1 MAFFFLFL
9 GWLYTKY
16 LYNGTYRWSIKMQ
29 EMNLN
34 RRPYWDDWNPQKRF
48 SRILFRPSPVK
59 VQTRELNQLQT
70 IFQDQLEKVGNHLF
84 KDGSMVIPG
93 GLTITNSAVS
103 MKFTLAGGSEFTDLE
118 GIAELYVLGKDNNA
132 KARVLTLER
141 YLAEPDTMYA
151 ILEMT
156 ESGSSEG
163 FEAGDNLYFNTYD
176 VNDNFIRIGYGVAAT
191 VGGSIVARMTKGVYF
206 VRGMFLDVEPATL
219 VVDKASN
226 STSHRIGFKVTE
238 TIVTEDEDESLY
250 SNAQGTPNSKAPG
263 AHRLRIDLDLQSFD
277 YNAEVE
283 DFVELAK
290 VKDGVIQTM
299 VTQSTYNILE
309 DTMAQRT
316 YEQAGDY
323 NVSPHQIDLR
333 EHLREN
339 NNGGV
344 YTAADGGD
352 ESKFVAVMKPGVSY
366 VRGRRIENLGE
377 VLVNVDKARDTE
389 ILNNTPV
396 AVATGNYLITKTSKG
411 VPVISRTVRYKLL
424 NASNVAQA
432 TALCISAER
441 TGAEFKLYM
450 RDLVVTGDMSTV
462 TKVVYEESGTTMFSS
477 ALESNQFT
485 QSSAVDLIFSLPVS
499 GVKTLAPNGTIDIN
513 YTVLRTYRV
522 TLDASGSGSIS
533 APLGYSFSPEFSLYS
548 AAKSDGTAAQFDVSS
563 GLALTGTP
571 VGSALQISLGSG
583 FGNQSI
589 NLLALMV
596 RTTATIKTKT
606 VTEITEIPTFT
617 ASASVTLANA
627 DGYKLV
633 SVKNASGADVTNSFT
648 LDGGQRDAGYYK
660 STLNSTAGA
669 ISGTFTV
676 VYQYFAHSS
685 GDFFTADSY
694 SSIDYKDIPT
704 YTSRTSGS
712 VYTLADS
719 LDFRPKITNG
729 ASDTDMV
736 RPNTAIILDTEYYL
750 PRIDA
755 MYLAEN
761 GVFGVARGISSN
773 NLAAPAIP
781 DNAMRLYEMLIPP
794 YTVDIDDIQ
803 IRTVDNRRY
812 TMRDIGKLETR
823 ISNVEYYTSLSL
835 LESSAMSQ
843 QVFDPITGNPRF
855 KNGIAADPFKD
866 FRLIDDL
873 SVDWMGSVDP
883 DAGRLRPFTQQNAV
897 DLTPVGWD
905 KVMDGMVVCRYTPQI
920 SVNQEYAT
928 TTINV
933 NPYAVFNWEG
943 FLKLNPTTDYWF
955 ENYYVAPRIIN
966 ETINTRGAIQEG
978 SIYGTWKTSSTS
990 EYQTQVGKWGYRYRT
1005 TVSVRD
1011 VITYTYTDTTTTT
1024 MTGEQIVETQVIP
1037 YMRATDINFEGSGLR
1052 PFTRMYA
1059 FFSNRNVNA
1068 FCKPTGGAFGANLT
1082 TDANGNIKGVF
1093 RVPVT
1098 ETDRFNTGDNVF
1110 RLTDSPTDSKSA
1122 DDTLTNAEIVHK
1134 SFGKKQGIQ
1143 KTYLNTRVLGYTASK
1158 STESNSST
1166 ELIKKWKDPVAQSF
1180 MVATGL
1186 GGEYI
1191 EGVEVFFSTKSRD
1204 VPVTLEIREMSNG
1217 LPSNSVVT
1225 RKTLNP
1231 SQVNVSN
1238 NSATATKF
1246 TFDYPVYLQA
1256 GTEFA
1261 IVLLANTQ
1269 DYNVY
1274 IAEMG
1279 KKNLLSNEFIAKQPY
1294 TGVFFTSSNGSTWS
1308 ANQMADLKFRVYR
1321 ANYTD
1326 GANIVTFDAKLP
1338 PQKRPLGLNKL
1349 KCTNGAST
1357 IVVEAPGHGLVPAN
1371 NVTLSELTGG
1381 CGFTPEQIN
1390 KTHVVTDATYTTFTI
1405 DVGAPATSDGE
1416 IGGDDSSFLGNYL
1429 IDMFYGSA
1437 TNSALEGSILKLEYR
1452 YRDATSNSFSDW
1464 IEFESETDVFLPTEG
1479 IYRQVGD
1486 FQTRATMTR
1495 SESNNYVAPMVDGDD
1510 FTVIFNSFGVD
1521 PFEDVFRYV
1530 TKDIGFDNPCSTLK
1544 LYFGAML
1551 PTQSGMTVQ
1560 VKLLRAGQDMDDIAW
1575 ETVAP
1580 LSPLVNDGSTFFEYE
1595 FDKTVNANN
1604 PFVAVKV
1611 RTLVRGN
1618 RVAPPSFKDFRLIA
1632 LA

>member
-1 MAFFFLFL
+1 
-9 GWLYTKY
+9 
-16 LYNGTYRWSIKMQ
+16 MQ

-34 RRPYWDDWNPQKRF
+34 RRPYWDDWNPEKRF
-48 SRILFRPSPVK
+48 SRILFRPAPVK
-59 VQTRELNQLQT
+59 IQTRELNQMQT
-70 IFQDQLEKVGNHLF
+70 IFQDQLEKLGNHLF

-103 MKFTLAGGSEFTDLE
+103 MKFTLAGGTEFTDLE
-118 GIAELYVLGKDNNA
+118 NIPELYVLGKDNNA
-132 KARVLTLER
+132 KARVLSLER
-141 YLAEPDTMYA
+141 YVTEPDTMYA

-156 ESGSSEG
+156 ESGNSDG

-176 VNDNFIRIGYGVAAT
+176 VNNNFIRIGYGVAAT
-191 VGGSIVARMTKGVYF
+191 VGGSIVARMTRGVYF

-219 VVDKASN
+219 IVDKTSN
-226 STSHRIGFKVTE
+226 TSSHRVGFKVTE
-238 TIVTEDEDESLY
+238 TIVTEAEDESLY

-263 AHRLRIDLDLQSFD
+263 AHRLRIDMVLQAFGYD
-277 YNAEVE
+277 EQVP

-290 VKDGVIQTM
+290 VKDGRIQSM

-316 YEQAGDY
+316 YEESGDY

-333 EHLREN
+333 EHLKQN

-344 YTAADGGD
+344 YTPAEGGD
-352 ESKFVAVMKPGVSY
+352 SSKFVAVMKPGVSY

-389 ILNNTPV
+389 VLNNTPV
-396 AVATGNYLITKTSKG
+396 AVATGNYLVSKNSKG
-411 VPVISRTVRYKLL
+411 VPVISRTIRYKLL
-424 NASNVAQA
+424 NASSVLQA

-441 TGAEFKLYM
+441 TGTEFKLYL
-450 RDLVVTGDMSTV
+450 RDLTVTGDMSTV
-462 TKVVYEESGTTMFSS
+462 TKIAYEESGTTMFS
-477 ALESNQFT
+477 ADLESNQFS
-485 QSSAVDLIFSLPVS
+485 QSSSIDLVFPLPVS
-499 GVKTLAPNGTIDIN
+499 GVKTLAPSGVIDIN
-513 YTVLRTYRV
+513 YSVLRTYKV
-522 TLDASGSGSIS
+522 TLGATGSGSIS

-548 AAKSDGTAAQFDVSS
+548 AAKADGTTAQFDISS

-571 VGSALQISLGSG
+571 VGSALQISLGASYA
-583 FGNQSI
+583 NQTI
-589 NLLALMV
+589 NLLAMMV

-606 VTEITEIPTFT
+606 VTEVTQTVTFT
-617 ASASVTLANA
+617 SSTSVALTNL

-633 SVKNASGADVTNSFT
+633 SVKDSTGADVTNRFT
-648 LDGGQRDAGYYK
+648 LDGGQRDAGYYP
-660 STLNSTAGA
+660 STLNSAAGA

-676 VYQYFAHSS
+676 VYSYFAHSA
-685 GDFFTADSY
+685 GDFFSADSY
-694 SSIDYKDIPT
+694 SSIDYQDIPT
-704 YTSRTSGS
+704 YTSRTSGT
-712 VYTLADS
+712 VYSLADS
-719 LDFRPKITNG
+719 LDFRPKIANG
-729 ASDTDMV
+729 TSDTDMV
-736 RPNTAIILDTEYYL
+736 RPNTAVILDTEYYL

-755 MYLAEN
+755 VYLAEN
-761 GVFGVARGISSN
+761 GVFNIARGISSN

-794 YTVDIDDIQ
+794 YTADIDDIQ

-823 ISNVEYYTSLSL
+823 ISNVEYYTSLSQ
-835 LESSAMSQ
+835 LESSAMTQ

-873 SVDWMGSVDP
+873 SSDWMGSVDT
-883 DAGRLRPFTQQNAV
+883 DNGRLRPFTQQNAV
-897 DLTPVGWD
+897 DLTPVNWD
-905 KVMDGMVVCRYTPQI
+905 KVMDGMVVCRYTPEI

-943 FLKLNPTTDYWF
+943 YIKLNPTTDYWF
-955 ENYYVAPRIIN
+955 ENYYVAPRVIN
-966 ETINTRGAIQEG
+966 ETINTRGAIQPG
-978 SIYGTWKTSSTS
+978 SVYGTWKTSSTT

-1005 TVSVRD
+1005 TVSTRD

-1037 YMRATDINFEGSGLR
+1037 YMRQSDIAFEGSGLR
-1052 PFTRMYA
+1052 PFTQMYA
-1059 FFSNRNVNA
+1059 FFSNRAVSA
-1068 FCKPTGGAFGANLT
+1068 FCKPESGNFGDPLM
-1082 TDANGNIKGVF
+1082 TDASGTVKGVF

-1110 RLTDSPTDSKSA
+1110 RLTDSPVDSKSA

-1143 KTYLNTRVLGYTASK
+1143 KTYLNTRVLGYTASS
-1158 STESNSST
+1158 STETTSNT
-1166 ELIKKWKDPVAQSF
+1166 ELIKKWKDPIAQSF
-1180 MVATGL
+1180 MVQSSV

-1191 EGVEVFFSTKSRD
+1191 EGVEVFLSTKSRD
-1204 VPVTLEIREMSNG
+1204 VPITLEIREMSNG
-1217 LPSNSVVT
+1217 LPSNSVIT
-1225 RKTLNP
+1225 RKTLTP
-1231 SQVNVSN
+1231 DQVNVSN
-1238 NSATATKF
+1238 NSETATKF

-1269 DYNVY
+1269 DYNAY

-1279 KKNLLSNEFIAKQPY
+1279 KKNLLSNEYIAKQPY

-1308 ANQMADLKFRVYR
+1308 PNQMADLKFRVYR
-1321 ANYTD
+1321 ANFNA
-1326 GANIVTFDAKLP
+1326 GANIVTFDVKAGPKP
-1338 PQKRPLGLNKL
+1338 RPLGLNEL
-1349 KCTNGAST
+1349 NCTSGAST
-1357 IVVEAPGHGLVPAN
+1357 IVIDAIGHGLVAGN
-1371 NVTLSELTGG
+1371 SVTLSGLTGG
-1381 CGFTPEQIN
+1381 CGFTPEQLN
-1390 KTHVVTDATYTTFTI
+1390 KTHVVTDAAFSNFTI
-1405 DVGAPATSDGE
+1405 DVGSAATSSGQ
-1416 IGGDDSSFLGNYL
+1416 IGGDDASYLGNYL
-1429 IDMFYGSA
+1429 VDMFYGSA

-1452 YRDATSNSFSDW
+1452 YRDATSNSMSDW
-1464 IEFESETDVFLPTEG
+1464 IEFESETNVYLPTEG

-1486 FQTRATMTR
+1486 FQVRATMTR
-1495 SESNNYVAPMVDGDD
+1495 SESNNFVAPMVDGDD
-1510 FTVIFNSFGVD
+1510 FTVVFNTFGVD
-1521 PFEDVFRYV
+1521 PFEDVFRYI
-1530 TKDIGFDNPCSTLK
+1530 TKDVGFDNPCSTIK

-1551 PTQSGMTVQ
+1551 PSQSTMAVQ
-1560 VKLLRAGQDMDDIAW
+1560 VKLLRAGQDMDSVAW
-1575 ETVAP
+1575 ETVTP

-1595 FDKTVNANN
+1595 YDKTVSATN

-1611 RTLVRGN
+1611 RALVRGN

>member
-1 MAFFFLFL
+1 
-9 GWLYTKY
+9 
-16 LYNGTYRWSIKMQ
+16 MQ

-34 RRPYWDDWNPQKRF
+34 RRPYWDDWNPEKRY

-93 GLTITNSAVS
+93 GLTISSTAVS

-118 GIAELYVLGKDNNA
+118 GISELYVLGKDNNA
-132 KARVLTLER
+132 QARVLSLER

-156 ESGSSEG
+156 KTGSTDG
-163 FEAGDNLYFNTYD
+163 FASGDNLYFNTYD
-176 VNDNFIRIGYGVAAT
+176 ANDNFIRIGYGVAAT

-219 VVDKASN
+219 IVDKTSN
-226 STSHRIGFKVTE
+226 TTSHRVGFKVTE
-238 TIVTEDEDESLY
+238 TIVTEEEDESLY

-263 AHRLRIDLDLQSFD
+263 AHRLRIDLVLQSFG
-277 YNAEVE
+277 YNEEVP

-290 VKDGVIQTM
+290 VKEGVIQSM

-309 DTMAQRT
+309 DTLAQRT

-339 NNGGV
+339 NNGGA
-344 YTAADGGD
+344 YTAAEGGD
-352 ESKFVAVMKPGVSY
+352 ESKFVAVMKPGISY
-366 VRGRRIENLGE
+366 VRGRRLENVGE
-377 VLVNVDKARDTE
+377 LIVSIDKARDTD

-396 AVATGNYLITKTSKG
+396 AVATGNYLISKTSKG
-411 VPVISRTVRYKLL
+411 VPVVSRTVRYKLM
-424 NASNVAQA
+424 NASSVVQA

-441 TGAEFKLYM
+441 MGDEFKLYL

-462 TKVVYEESGTTMFSS
+462 TKISYEESGTALFSS

-485 QSSAVDLIFSLPVS
+485 QSSALDLVFTLPVS
-499 GVKTLAPNGTIDIN
+499 GVKTLAPAGTIDIN
-513 YTVLRTYRV
+513 YTVLRSYRV
-522 TLDASGSGSIS
+522 TLDSAGAGSIS

-548 AAKSDGTAAQFDVSS
+548 AAKADGTAAQFNVSG

-571 VGSALQISLGSG
+571 VGSALQIALGSG
-583 FGNQSI
+583 FANQSI
-589 NLLALMV
+589 NLLALMI

-606 VTEITEIPTFT
+606 VTEITETATFT
-617 ASASVTLANA
+617 ATSAFTLANH

-633 SVKNASGADVTNSFT
+633 SVKNSSGVDVTNSFT

-660 STLNSTAGA
+660 SVLNSSAGA
-669 ISGTFTV
+669 ISGTFVV
-676 VYQYFAHSS
+676 VYQYFAHST
-685 GDFFTADSY
+685 GDFFSADSY
-694 SSIDYKDIPT
+694 SSIDYPDIPM
-704 YTSRTSGS
+704 YASRTSGA
-712 VYTLADS
+712 VYELADC

-755 MYLAEN
+755 VYLAEN
-761 GVFGVARGISSN
+761 GVFGAARGISSN
-773 NLAAPAIP
+773 NLTAPAIP

-794 YTVDIDDIQ
+794 YTANIDDIQ
-803 IRTVDNRRY
+803 VRTVDNRRY

-823 ISNVEYYTSLSL
+823 ISNVEYYTSLSV
-835 LESSAMSQ
+835 LESSAMTQ
-843 QVFDPITGNPRF
+843 QVFDPITGNPRY

-866 FRLIDDL
+866 FRLIDDM
-873 SVDWMGSVDP
+873 SADWMGSVDP
-883 DAGRLRPFTQQNAV
+883 DNGRLRPFTQQNVV
-897 DLTPVGWD
+897 DLTPVAWD

-943 FLKLNPTTDYWF
+943 YIKLNPTTDYWF
-955 ENYYVAPRIIN
+955 ENYYVAPRVIN
-966 ETINTRGAIQEG
+966 ETINTRGAIKQG

-990 EYQTQVGKWGYRYRT
+990 EYETQVGKWGYRYRT

-1011 VITYTYTDTTTTT
+1011 VTTYTYTDTTSTTL
-1024 MTGEQIVETQVIP
+1024 TGEQIVETQVIP
-1037 YMRATDINFEGSGLR
+1037 YMRQTDVNFEGSGLR

-1068 FCKPTGGAFGANLT
+1068 FCKPMSGNFGDALT
-1082 TDANGNIKGVF
+1082 TDASGNLKGVF

-1098 ETDRFNTGDNVF
+1098 TTDRFNTGDNVF

-1122 DDTLTNAEIVHK
+1122 DDTVTNAETVHK

-1143 KTYLNTRVLGYTASK
+1143 KTYLNTRVLGYTVSK
-1158 STESNSST
+1158 SSETSSST
-1166 ELIKKWKDPVAQSF
+1166 QLVKKWKDPVAQSF
-1180 MVATGL
+1180 MVATSI
-1186 GGEYI
+1186 GGEYV
-1191 EGVEVFFSTKSRD
+1191 EGIEVFFSTKSRD
-1204 VPVTLEIREMSNG
+1204 VPVTLEIREMTNG
-1217 LPSNSVVT
+1217 LPSNVVIT
-1225 RKTLNP
+1225 RKTLTP
-1231 SQVNVSN
+1231 DQVNVST

-1279 KKNLLSNEFIAKQPY
+1279 KKNLLSNEYIAKQPY

-1308 ANQMADLKFRVYR
+1308 PNQMADLKFRVYR
-1321 ANYTD
+1321 ANFTE
-1326 GANIVTFDAKLP
+1326 GANIVTWDAKLG
-1338 PQKRPLGLNKL
+1338 PQNRPLGLNTM
-1349 KCTNGAST
+1349 KCTLGAST
-1357 IVVEAPGHGLVPAN
+1357 VVVYAPGHGLIAGN
-1371 NVTLSELTGG
+1371 NVTLSDLTGG
-1381 CGFTPEQIN
+1381 CGFTPTQLN
-1390 KTHVVTDATYTTFTI
+1390 KVHVVTDASYSTFTV
-1405 DVGAPATSDGE
+1405 DLGAAADSNGE
-1416 IGGDDSSFLGNYL
+1416 IGGDDASFLGNYL

-1452 YRDATSNSFSDW
+1452 YRDATSNSLSDW
-1464 IEFESETDVFLPTEG
+1464 YEFESETDVFLPTEG

-1486 FQTRATMTR
+1486 FQVRATMTR
-1495 SESNNYVAPMVDGDD
+1495 SESNTYVAPMIDGDD
-1510 FTVIFNSFGVD
+1510 FSIVFNSFGVD
-1521 PFEDVFRYV
+1521 PFEDVFRYP

-1551 PTQSGMTVQ
+1551 PSQSTMTVQ
-1560 VKLLRAGQDMDDIAW
+1560 VKLLRAGQEMDDIAW
-1575 ETVAP
+1575 ETILP

-1595 FDKTVNANN
+1595 YDKTVDANN
-1604 PFVAVKV
+1604 PFVGVKV
-1611 RTLVRGN
+1611 RALVRGN

>member
-1 MAFFFLFL
+1 
-9 GWLYTKY
+9 
-16 LYNGTYRWSIKMQ
+16 MQ

-34 RRPYWDDWNPQKRF
+34 RRPYWDDWNPEKRF

-93 GLTITNSAVS
+93 GLTITNTAVS
-103 MKFTLAGGSEFTDLE
+103 LKFTLAGGSEFSDLE

-132 KARVLTLER
+132 KARVLSLER

-156 ESGSSEG
+156 ESGTSEG
-163 FEAGDNLYFNTYD
+163 FEAGDSLYFNTYD
-176 VNDNFIRIGYGVAAT
+176 ANDNFIRIGYGVAAT
-191 VGGSIVARMTKGVYF
+191 VGGSIVARMTRGVYF
-206 VRGMFLDVEPATL
+206 VRGMFLDVEASTL
-219 VVDKASN
+219 IVDKVSN
-226 STSHRIGFKVTE
+226 TSSHRVGFKVTE
-238 TIVTEDEDESLY
+238 TIVTETEDNSLY

-277 YNAEVE
+277 YNAEVP

-290 VKDGVIQTM
+290 VKDGKIQSM

-377 VLVNVDKARDTE
+377 SLVNVDKARDTE
-389 ILNNTPV
+389 VLNNSPV
-396 AVATGNYLITKTSKG
+396 AVATGNYLISKNSKG
-411 VPVISRTVRYKLL
+411 VPVMSRSVRYKLL

-441 TGAEFKLYM
+441 SGNEFKLYM
-450 RDLVVTGDMSTV
+450 RDLVVTGDMATV
-462 TKVVYEESGTTMFSS
+462 TKIVYEESGTTMFS
-477 ALESNQFT
+477 AELESNQFT

-499 GVKTLAPNGTIDIN
+499 GVKTLAPGGAIDIN

-522 TLDASGSGSIS
+522 SLDGSGSGSIS

-548 AAKSDGTAAQFDVSS
+548 AAKADGTTAQFNISA
-563 GLALTGTP
+563 GLTLTGTP
-571 VGSALQISLGSG
+571 VGSALQISLGSSYA
-583 FGNQSI
+583 NQSI
-589 NLLALMV
+589 NLLSMMV

-606 VTEITEIPTFT
+606 VTEITENVTFAAA
-617 ASASVTLANA
+617 ASANLANH
-627 DGYKLV
+627 DGYVLV
-633 SVKNASGADVTNSFT
+633 SVKNSSGVDVTNSFT
-648 LDGGQRDAGYYK
+648 MDGGQRDSGYYK
-660 STLNSTAGA
+660 STLNSAAGA
-669 ISGTFTV
+669 ISGTFVV

-685 GDFFTADSY
+685 GDFFSADSY

-704 YTSRTSGS
+704 YSSRSSGS
-712 VYTLADS
+712 VYSLADS

-755 MYLAEN
+755 VYLAEN
-761 GVFGVARGISSN
+761 GVFNIARGISSN
-773 NLAAPAIP
+773 NLAPPAIP

-794 YTVDIDDIQ
+794 YTADIDDIQ
-803 IRTVDNRRY
+803 IRTIDNRRY
-812 TMRDIGKLETR
+812 TMRDIGRLETR
-823 ISNVEYYTSLSL
+823 ISNVEYYTSLSQ
-835 LESSAMSQ
+835 LESSAMTQ

-873 SVDWMGSVDP
+873 SEDWMGSVDP
-883 DAGRLRPFTQQNAV
+883 ESGRLRPFTQENAV

-905 KVMDGMVVCRYTPQI
+905 NVMDGMVVCHYTPQI

-943 FLKLNPTTDYWF
+943 YIKLNPTTDYWF

-966 ETINTRGAIQEG
+966 ETVNTRGAIQQG
-978 SIYGTWKTSSTS
+978 SIYGTWRTSSTS

-1005 TVSVRD
+1005 TVSTRD

-1024 MTGEQIVETQVIP
+1024 LTGEQIVETQVIP
-1037 YMRATDINFEGSGLR
+1037 YMRQTDINFDASGLR
-1052 PFTRMYA
+1052 PFTRVYP
-1059 FFSNRNVNA
+1059 FFSNRAVGA
-1068 FCKPTGGAFGANLT
+1068 FCKPAGGSFGAALM
-1082 TDANGNIKGVF
+1082 TDASGSVKGVF

-1143 KTYLNTRVLGYTASK
+1143 KTYLNTRVLGYTS
-1158 STESNSST
+1158 STSSESTSNT

-1180 MVATGL
+1180 MVASGI

-1217 LPSNSVVT
+1217 LPSNSVIT
-1225 RKTLNP
+1225 RKTLTPN
-1231 SQVNVSN
+1231 QVNVST

-1279 KKNLLSNEFIAKQPY
+1279 KKNLLSNEYIAKQPY

-1321 ANYTD
+1321 ANFSA
-1326 GANIVTFDAKLP
+1326 GSNIVTFDAKIGP
-1338 PQKRPLGLNKL
+1338 KERPLGLNSMT
-1349 KCTNGAST
+1349 CTLGAST
-1357 IVVEAPGHGLVPAN
+1357 VVVEAAGHGLIAGN
-1371 NVTLSELTGG
+1371 NVTLSGLTGG
-1381 CGFTPEQIN
+1381 CGFTPTQLN
-1390 KTHVVTDATYTTFTI
+1390 KVHVVTDASYSSFTI
-1405 DVGAPATSDGE
+1405 DIGAAADSNGE
-1416 IGGDDSSFLGNYL
+1416 IGGDDGSFLGNYL
-1429 IDMFYGSA
+1429 VDMFFGSV

-1452 YRDATSNSFSDW
+1452 YRDATSNSVSDW

-1486 FQTRATMTR
+1486 FQVRATMTR

-1510 FTVIFNSFGVD
+1510 FTVVFNSFGVD

-1544 LYFGAML
+1544 LYFGTML
-1551 PTQSGMTVQ
+1551 PSQSTMTVQ
-1560 VKLLRAGQDMDDIAW
+1560 VKLLRAGQDMDSVAW
-1575 ETVAP
+1575 ETVTP

-1595 FDKTVNANN
+1595 YDKTVGSTN
-1604 PFVAVKV
+1604 PFVGVKV
-1611 RTLVRGN
+1611 RALIRGN
-1618 RVAPPSFKDFRLIA
+1618 RVAPPSMKDFRLIA